1 MHVYNYSI
9 FYVVFFCLNWVA
21 YFFIYEKISLHL
33 FILFF
38 RLFMDKSDW
47 NSKAANLI
55 KAELKLAGIGYEELV
70 LRLAGIGVQ
79 ETYKGIASK
88 INRGTFSF
96 VFFMQCMKALNIYKI
111 RL

>member
-1 MHVYNYSI
+1 
-9 FYVVFFCLNWVA
+9 
-21 YFFIYEKISLHL
+21 
-33 FILFF
+33 
-38 RLFMDKSDW
+38 MDQHYW

-55 KAELKLAGIGYEELV
+55 KAELKLAGIGYEELGC
-70 LRLAGIGVQ
+70 RLAEIGVQ

-96 VFFMQCMKALNIYKI
+96 VFFIQCMKALGINEI

>member
-1 MHVYNYSI
+1 
-9 FYVVFFCLNWVA
+9 
-21 YFFIYEKISLHL
+21 
-33 FILFF
+33 
-38 RLFMDKSDW
+38 MDKNDW

-70 LRLAGIGVQ
+70 LRLAEIGVQ

-88 INRGTFSF
+88 INRGTFTF
-96 VFFMQCMKALNIYKI
+96 VFFMQCIKAIKLNEI

>member
-1 MHVYNYSI
+1 
-9 FYVVFFCLNWVA
+9 
-21 YFFIYEKISLHL
+21 
-33 FILFF
+33 
-38 RLFMDKSDW
+38 MDKNDW

-96 VFFMQCMKALNIYKI
+96 VFFMQCI
-111 RL
+111 RHSAANLGINYLIESTE

>member
-1 MHVYNYSI
+1 
-9 FYVVFFCLNWVA
+9 
-21 YFFIYEKISLHL
+21 
-33 FILFF
+33 
-38 RLFMDKSDW
+38 MDQRYW

-70 LRLAGIGVQ
+70 CRLAEIGVQ

-96 VFFMQCMKALNIYKI
+96 VFFMQCMKALGINEI

>member
-1 MHVYNYSI
+1 
-9 FYVVFFCLNWVA
+9 
-21 YFFIYEKISLHL
+21 
-33 FILFF
+33 
-38 RLFMDKSDW
+38 MDKNDW

-70 LRLAGIGVQ
+70 LRLAEIGVQ

-96 VFFMQCMKALNIYKI
+96 VFFMQCMNAINLNEI